1 MNRAERMRSMY
12 PDGRPND
19 EARAIHR
26 RYIAGP
32 LPRILPIA
40 AVLEVRGRT
49 SGAVTRI
56 PIVTVRYHGDWY
68 VVSMF
73 GEKPQWV
80 KNIRAANGEGVLTHG
95 RRRPV
100 RLVEVASDERPSIIK
115 RYLFFALGA
124 RPHMD
129 VRWNDPPSA
138 FVDVADTYPVF
149 RVDPR

>member
-1 MNRAERMRSMY
+1 MSRAERMRSLY

-26 RYIAGP
+26 RYISGP

-40 AVLEVRGRT
+40 AVLEVRGRK

-73 GEKPQWV
+73 GEKAQWV
-80 KNIRAANGEGVLTHG
+80 KNIRAASGEGVLTHG

-100 RLVEVASDERPSIIK
+100 RLVEVTSDDRPSIIK
-115 RYLFFALGA
+115 RYVFFALGA

-129 VRWNDPPSA
+129 VRWNDPLPA
-138 FVDVADTYPVF
+138 FVAVADQYPVF
-149 RVDPR
+149 RVDHR

>member
-1 MNRAERMRSMY
+1 MNRAERMRSRY

-26 RYIAGP
+26 RYISGP

-40 AVLEVRGRT
+40 AVLEVRGRK
-49 SGAVTRI
+49 SGAVTRV

-73 GEKPQWV
+73 GEKAQWV

-95 RRRPV
+95 RRRTV
-100 RLVEVASDERPSIIK
+100 RLAEVTSDECPAIIK

-129 VRWNDPPSA
+129 VRWNDPLST
-138 FVDVADTYPVF
+138 FVEVADKYPVF